1 MKQLKKKPDKEKN
14 TIKPGRDVSLRS
26 YFVLTVFGTFCG
38 VVLLSGLVIWG
49 CAAFRH
55 WLLPDVNEVYLT
67 VQRVFDD
74 GKISASTH
82 LLTFGEETKLSELVA
97 MDQGSTSI
105 MTEEGIS
112 GKDLEGMMPE
122 QSHEWEIVTEN
133 VSDTTYSIQKIERS
147 YDTLTPKRKLAYQ
160 LLGGAM
166 VAVPAVLSVAGILFC
181 GFFFYRQRLSV
192 PLKILSEATA
202 QIAAQNLDFSLEYP
216 CGDELGA
223 LCRSFELMRRELSEN
238 NKIMWNLLEQRRL
251 IQASIAHDL
260 RNPIAIIEGYT
271 EYLQMNL
278 PGKKLNQEKILRI
291 VNNLNQA
298 AKRLELYTESVRELN
313 QLEDMN
319 IDKKEISS
327 RELTEEIRS
336 DLEVMAAG
344 AGVTLEI
351 GHALPECTLRADR
364 AVVYRILEN
373 MFENALRFA
382 DSRICVDFALQ
393 QGNLQITIADDG
405 CGFPEEILRKNK
417 RVFLP
422 SAQEGH
428 LGMGLAISRVLC
440 EKHGGGLQF
449 MNANPRGGIVKII
462 LSV

>member
-97 MDQGSTSI
+97 MDEGSTSI

-181 GFFFYRQRLSV
+181 GFSFTDRDFPYR
-192 PLKILSEATA
+192 
-202 QIAAQNLDFSLEYP
+202 
-216 CGDELGA
+216 
-223 LCRSFELMRRELSEN
+223 
-238 NKIMWNLLEQRRL
+238 
-251 IQASIAHDL
+251 
-260 RNPIAIIEGYT
+260 
-271 EYLQMNL
+271 
-278 PGKKLNQEKILRI
+278 
-291 VNNLNQA
+291 
-298 AKRLELYTESVRELN
+298 
-313 QLEDMN
+313 
-319 IDKKEISS
+319 
-327 RELTEEIRS
+327 
-336 DLEVMAAG
+336 
-344 AGVTLEI
+344 
-351 GHALPECTLRADR
+351 
-364 AVVYRILEN
+364 
-373 MFENALRFA
+373 
-382 DSRICVDFALQ
+382 
-393 QGNLQITIADDG
+393 
-405 CGFPEEILRKNK
+405 
-417 RVFLP
+417 
-422 SAQEGH
+422 
-428 LGMGLAISRVLC
+428 
-440 EKHGGGLQF
+440 
-449 MNANPRGGIVKII
+449 
-462 LSV
+462 